1 MHVLTMTV
9 VRGKRPVFRILLVED
24 NSADARLTGEILKD
38 TGLEHELVWISEG
51 RKAIDLIASD
61 GVFDLF
67 IIDLNLPR
75 ASGLEVVSFL
85 RKLEKFRRT
94 SVILMTGS
102 VSPEDVSKAEGDD
115 SLHYMVKPMSI
126 EEMDRTVEQIKKIVL
141 DTRT

>member
-126 EEMDRTVEQIKKIVL
+126 EEMDRTVEEIKKIVL
-141 DTRT
+141 GRRT